1 MNEVHASS
9 SCLPHCDYLI
19 LNTLH
24 SLALQSQVCNITL
37 STFIMCLM
45 KITVTFLFFF
55 SAFAGEG
62 KGGGVVNGGEH

>member
-24 SLALQSQVCNITL
+24 SLALQSQRL
-37 STFIMCLM
+37 LG
-45 KITVTFLFFF
+45 KEK
-55 SAFAGEG
+55 GEG
-62 KGGGVVNGGEH
+62 LLMVENINVSFLASGKEY